1 MYNDNDMCRGD
12 HEYDQMRDREILE
25 RLREREDAIIVDA
38 RAQLAVLTLARQI
51 GAS

>member
-1 MYNDNDMCRGD
+1 MYDDNDMCRGD

-25 RLREREDAIIVDA
+25 RLRERDDAIIAEA